1 MADLTKLLGSTKQLP
16 VETPEQQLSTAMA
29 NNGLTPPREII
40 LDGKLRRFC
49 SGTKGKPGA
58 GDKSGWYVGYGD
70 GVPAGRFGDWRTG
83 FEMPWKATLNRDLTP
98 AEEMIAARRIAEARA
113 LREAEEKKKHEQA
126 AETVETIWQ
135 NGGQASADH
144 PYLTKKQIETHSA
157 RVTGDGRLMLPV
169 YDENGELQTLQYI
182 DATGEKRFH
191 PGGKVAGGSWYC
203 GTDDSGVVYVAEGF
217 ATAASIAETMSAMTY
232 VAYSASNIPAIV
244 SMLRERF
251 GQSKRIAV
259 VADHDTH
266 GVGKKY
272 ADLAAKQSGSR
283 TIIIPIE
290 GFDANDYLVEG
301 NDLRSLLSPQ
311 SASTNWLI
319 PADEL
324 AAQPSPISW
333 LIKGWIQRGATHMV
347 HGASGAGKSFAVLDM
362 CMRIA
367 AGFMPDRRWFECITK
382 SGNVIYLA
390 GEGHHGIRGR
400 VAAWKQHHDVDKLNM
415 WISSDGCDLNTP
427 EGLARTVDSIGAM
440 GIDVDLIV
448 IDTLHRFMHGD
459 ENSAQD
465 AKSMLDSCAYLTKE
479 FESAVLLVHHTGV
492 SNEAQHRARGSSAW
506 KGAMDV
512 ELNLKCAE
520 NEHDPIELRQMKLKD
535 GEMQAPKFFRLHSVP
550 ITGWID
556 EDGEQVKSAV
566 VDPSE
571 PPAQQPK
578 QDSKIV
584 QHRKMFENAWWFTG
598 MEELD
603 GKPYVTRGG
612 FVDYLIQQLGLTE
625 ASAKVYVKPS
635 QKNKPIAE
643 LLLNGVIEKDD
654 DGWKLLDEVA
664 ASALL
669 MQKAAHEKDRLNQRG
684 QDE

>member
-1 MADLTKLLGSTKQLP
+1 MADLTKLLGETKSLP
-16 VETPEQQLSTAMA
+16 TQSPEQQLTEAMA
-29 NNGLTPPREII
+29 RNGLTPPREII
-40 LDGKLRRFC
+40 LDGKLRRFS

-58 GDKSGWYVGYGD
+58 GDKSGWYVGYSD
-70 GVPAGRFGDWRTG
+70 GIPAGRFGDWRTG

-98 AEEMIAARRIAEARA
+98 AEEMMAARRIAEART

-144 PYLTKKQIETHSA
+144 PYLTKKNIETHSA

-169 YDENGELQTLQYI
+169 YSDDGELQTLQYI
-182 DATGEKRFH
+182 DANGEKRFH
-191 PGGKVAGGSWYC
+191 PGGKVSGGSWYC
-203 GTDDSGVVYVAEGF
+203 GTDDSGVIYVAEGF
-217 ATAASIAETMSAMTY
+217 ATSASISEVTNAMTY

-244 SMLRERF
+244 AMLRARF
-251 GQSKRIAV
+251 GTSKRITV
-259 VADHDTH
+259 VADNDSH

-272 ADLAAKQSGSR
+272 ADIAAKESGSR
-283 TIIIPIE
+283 TVMIPIE

-301 NDLRSLLSPQ
+301 NDLRSLLVPQ
-311 SASTNWLI
+311 SASANWLI

-333 LIKGWIQRGATHMV
+333 LIKGWIQRGATHMI

-367 AGFMPDRRWFECITK
+367 AKYMPERNWFERITK
-382 SGNVIYLA
+382 PGNVIYLA

-427 EGLARTVDSIGAM
+427 EGLARTVDSIGEM

-492 SNEAQHRARGSSAW
+492 STEAQNRARGSSAW

-535 GEMQAPKFFRLHSVP
+535 GEMQPPKFFRLQSVA
-550 ITGWID
+550 IKGWVD
-556 EDGEQVKSAV
+556 EDGEQVNSAV

-584 QHRKMFENAWWFTG
+584 QHRKAFENAWWFTG
-598 MEELD
+598 MEEID
-603 GKPYVTRGG
+603 GKPYVTRSGMI
-612 FVDYLIQQLGLTE
+612 DYLIQQLGLSE
-625 ASAKVYVKPS
+625 SSAKAYVKPS
-635 QKNKPIAE
+635 VQGKPIAE
-643 LLLNGVIEKDD
+643 LLINNVIERDS
-654 DGWKLLDEVA
+654 DGWVLVDEVA

-669 MQKAAHEKDRLNQRG
+669 MQKMAHIKDRQNQ
-684 QDE
+684 